1 LLVARQEGRFIYYA
15 PDFEEMSAWFLFD
28 GELLRRG
35 NLRSGVQTRRAQTKG
50 ESHMKRFHVHV
61 SVRDLS
67 ESVSFYSSLF
77 GAPPSV
83 EKSDYAKW
91 MLDDPK
97 STSPFRD
104 AAARPGS
111 TTLDSRWNPTAS

>member
-1 LLVARQEGRFIYYA
+1 
-15 PDFEEMSAWFLFD
+15 MSALVFLFD
-28 GELLRRG
+28 ENCCGGETCAP
-35 NLRSGVQTRRAQTKG
+35 GVQTRRAQTKG

-67 ESVSFYSSLF
+67 ESVSFYSSSF

-97 STSPFRD
+97 VNFAISRRGR
-104 AAARPGS
+104 AAGVNH
-111 TTLDSRWNPTAS
+111 LDSRWNPTAS